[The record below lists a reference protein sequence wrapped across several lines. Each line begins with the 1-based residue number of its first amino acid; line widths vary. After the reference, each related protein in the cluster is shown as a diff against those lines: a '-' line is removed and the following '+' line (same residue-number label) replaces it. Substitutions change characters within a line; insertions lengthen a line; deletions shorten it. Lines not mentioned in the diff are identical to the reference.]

1 MKTMIK
7 WTICLLVSLALLTLC
22 VIMGDAEIGF
32 GAGFTTLLILAAL
45 PAALKGRF

>member
-7 WTICLLVSLALLTLC
+7 WTICLLISLALLTFC
-22 VIMGDAEIGF
+22 IIMGDPEIGF
-32 GAGFTTLLILAAL
+32 GAGFITVLILAAL